1 MSFFK
6 NMMASIGIGSAKV
19 DTVLEVS
26 YSGIRPGD
34 EINGRVIVTGG
45 AVPQQINGIE
55 LLLMTSFIKEVSDQK
70 VRENAAIA
78 RLPLRTAFEVKA
90 GGKEEIPFR
99 WQLPVTA
106 PITAGGTQIWLKTA
120 LDIASSLDASDE
132 DYIKVLPHPLVG
144 EVLEA
149 LSSLGFHTREV
160 ECKYAPHSRYGTSLL
175 QEFELVP
182 GRASGFGKLDE
193 LEIVFI
199 PSAAYVDVL
208 MEVDRRSG
216 GFAEWLGTDESRIS
230 FRLYEADIQR
240 GRTALAENLSSR
252 IRSCM

>member
-6 NMMASIGIGSAKV
+6 NMMASIGIGAAKV

-34 EINGRVIVTGG
+34 EINGRIIVTGG

-55 LLLMTSFIKEVSDQK
+55 LLLMTSFIKEVNDQK

-78 RLPLRTAFEVKA
+78 RLPLRAAFEVRA

-106 PITAGGTQIWLKTA
+106 PITAGGTQIWVKTA

-149 LSSLGFHTREV
+149 LSSLGFRTREV
-160 ECKYAPHSRYGTSLL
+160 ECKYAPRSRYGTSLL

-182 GRASGFGKLDE
+182 GRASGFGRLDE

-240 GRTALAENLSSR
+240 GRAALAENLSSR
-252 IRSCM
+252 IHSCM